1 MKEFDKKKVGI
12 FLVIIIIL
20 AIGIKTNYRL
30 LNNKSKLEEKK
41 EEVIQPKEASQVDK
55 DEAKKDKTEK
65 SEKSEKS
72 EPKEKAKI
80 YIHITGAVNE
90 PGLYKLDEGSRLD
103 DLIKLCKGLKKDAD
117 IRKINLSMILE
128 DQMRLHILSIG
139 EADEENEVDNKSLS
153 SDKSGSSKININKA
167 SLEELKSLPGIGEK
181 RALDII
187 SYRENNKLTSIEDL
201 KNISGIG
208 EKSISKLKELV
219 VFQ

>member
-41 EEVIQPKEASQVDK
+41 EVVIQSKEASQVDK
-55 DEAKKDKTEK
+55 DEPKKDKTEK
-65 SEKSEKS
+65 SEKT

-103 DLIKLCKGLKKDAD
+103 DLIKLCKGLKKYAD

-128 DQMRLHILSIG
+128 DQMRLHILSVG

-153 SDKSGSSKININKA
+153 SNKSVSSKININKA

-219 VFQ
+219 EFQ